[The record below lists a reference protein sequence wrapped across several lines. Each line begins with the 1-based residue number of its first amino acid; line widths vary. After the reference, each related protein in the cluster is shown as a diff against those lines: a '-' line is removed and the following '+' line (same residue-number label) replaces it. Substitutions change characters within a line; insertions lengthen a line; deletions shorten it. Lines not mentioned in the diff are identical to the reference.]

1 MFGLLLQ
8 NVMVAAKLLKTD
20 LLYHL
25 LAQDQYFHMTYI
37 ISTSLSQTCIFAAY
51 KKCSTVCNYNLNFL
65 RKVITPLHGLY
76 ILLLKPYPFERRLTR
91 EVFLKCG

>member
-1 MFGLLLQ
+1 MYIRISSTKQMKNTTHTNLTMFSLLLQ

-51 KKCSTVCNYNLNFL
+51 KKCSTVCNYNLNF
-65 RKVITPLHGLY
+65 
-76 ILLLKPYPFERRLTR
+76 
-91 EVFLKCG
+91 